1 MLKTKVIV
9 GYRAAQGKTACLE
22 RNAGRIIK
30 SSENAFSPDMLWR
43 YCKMW
48 TGGPYEMNSM
58 SKANFYDSCEL
69 FIY

>member
-1 MLKTKVIV
+1 MLKVGYSSLYTEDKSDL

-48 TGGPYEMNSM
+48 TGRP
-58 SKANFYDSCEL
+58 
-69 FIY
+69 